1 MAGLTM
7 SDLRRREVIGLL
19 GGAAAWPI
27 TAGAQ
32 QANILVIGYL
42 SATSAEPDL
51 LRGFHQGL
59 KEGGAYVEGDNVA
72 IDYRRADSRPDPC
85 QRTRPTWFAGASP

>member
-72 IDYRRADSRPDPC
+72 IDYRWPENGLRLPRRC
-85 QRTRPTWFAGASP
+85 KTPTARHIPH